1 MAYIEG
7 HSSEPGCLFCTR
19 LAEPDGPRNLI
30 LDRGPNAFVILNRF
44 PYTNG
49 HSMVVPM
56 AHVPTLEALDEATL
70 LDLMRLTNR
79 LLAALRLAYGADSFN
94 VGANIGKP
102 AGAGVEGHV
111 HLHIVPRWPG
121 DTNFMATTAET
132 RVIPESLDQTY
143 ARLLAS
149 WRGLEHPPPS

>member
-19 LAEPDGPRNLI
+19 LAEPDGPRNII